1 MLSRSV
7 RPLLRFSHRLQGE
20 HGSVLVVRRTVENP
34 NFIAS
39 QRPVGLRIR
48 HFSAKADDSKEQK
61 DTNVKESLQ
70 DTVRRMQQK
79 DGANGGADESN
90 TQVDDFMRKARE
102 SWSTFSDE
110 VSKTWEDLLRSGD
123 RKDINK
129 KLIQHRPEDTAEGDK
144 PFTGSVAI
152 MVIDES
158 EHLTAWE
165 RMQRRLAE
173 APIISGT

>member
-1 MLSRSV
+1 
-7 RPLLRFSHRLQGE
+7 
-20 HGSVLVVRRTVENP
+20 
-34 NFIAS
+34 
-39 QRPVGLRIR
+39 VGLGIR
-48 HFSAKADDSKEQK
+48 HFSAKADDTKEQK

-79 DGANGGADESN
+79 DGANAGADESN

-110 VSKTWEDLLRSGD
+110 VSKTWEDLLKSGD

-144 PFTGSVAI
+144 PFTGSVAV

-173 APIISGT
+173 APIISGTWVFVFHQDINVSFVSATGYADVSIAYDGCRESKIS